1 MLVNQALIPEAKVL
15 STEAFMAR
23 RKQKSRAFNPD
34 RGSRHA
40 NLNAPLPRMSE
51 EELYEQIFEQKD
63 PTVLILDCIEDPH
76 NLGACLR
83 TADAVGALAVVTPKN
98 KAASLTETVRRVAS
112 GGAESVP
119 LIQVTNLAQSMNKMK
134 EAGLFLIGTSD
145 HATQDLYDLNLT
157 GPIGIVM
164 GSEGSG
170 LRRLTMDT
178 CDDLIRIPMEGT
190 VPCLNISVATGV
202 CLYEVVRQKLGK

>member
-1 MLVNQALIPEAKVL
+1 
-15 STEAFMAR
+15 MAR
-23 RKQKSRAFNPD
+23 RNNKNKSSNRD
-34 RGSRHA
+34 RERKHA
-40 NLNAPLPRMSE
+40 NLHLPLPRMSE
-51 EELYEQIFEQKD
+51 EELYDKIFELKS
-63 PTVLILDCIEDPH
+63 PTVLVLDCIEDPH

-83 TADAVGALAVVTPKN
+83 TADGAGALAVVTPKN
-98 KAASLTETVRRVAS
+98 KAASITETVRHVAS

-119 LIQVTNLAQSMNKMK
+119 LVQVTNLAQSMNKMK

-145 HATQDLYDLNLT
+145 QATQDIYDMNLT

-164 GSEGSG
+164 GSEGNG

-178 CDDLIRIPMEGT
+178 CDDLVQIPMKGD

-202 CLYEVVRQKLGK
+202 CLYEVVRQKQK

>member
-1 MLVNQALIPEAKVL
+1 
-15 STEAFMAR
+15 
-23 RKQKSRAFNPD
+23 
-34 RGSRHA
+34 
-40 NLNAPLPRMSE
+40 MSE
-51 EELYEQIFEQKD
+51 EELYDKIFELKSS
-63 PTVLILDCIEDPH
+63 TVLILDCIEDPH

-83 TADAVGALAVVTPKN
+83 TADAAGVLAVVTPKN
-98 KAASLTETVRRVAS
+98 KAASITETVRRVAS

-119 LIQVTNLAQSMNKMK
+119 LIQVTNLAQSMTKMK

-145 HATQDLYDLNLT
+145 QASEDLYDKNLT

-164 GSEGSG
+164 GSEGNG

-178 CDDLIRIPMEGT
+178 CDDLIRIPMVGE

-202 CLYEVVRQKLGK
+202 CLYEVVRQKQK

>member
-1 MLVNQALIPEAKVL
+1 MAK
-15 STEAFMAR
+15 
-23 RKQKSRAFNPD
+23 RKQKSRAFNRE
-34 RGSRHA
+34 RGSQHA
-40 NLNAPLPRMSE
+40 DLNAPLPRMSE
-51 EELYEQIFEQKD
+51 EELYDKIFELKN
-63 PTVLILDCIEDPH
+63 PTLLILDCIEDPH

-83 TADAVGALAVVTPKN
+83 TADAAGVLAVVTPKN
-98 KAASLTETVRRVAS
+98 KAASITETVRRVAS

-119 LIQVTNLAQSMNKMK
+119 LVQVTNLAQSMNKMK

-145 HATQDLYDLNLT
+145 QATEDLYDKNLT

-178 CDDLIRIPMEGT
+178 CDDLISIPMAGE

-202 CLYEVVRQKLGK
+202 CLYEVVRQKQA

>member
-1 MLVNQALIPEAKVL
+1 
-15 STEAFMAR
+15 MAR

-51 EELYEQIFEQKD
+51 EELYDKIFELES
-63 PTVLILDCIEDPH
+63 PTVLVLDCIEDPH

-83 TADAVGALAVVTPKN
+83 TADAAGVLAVVTPKN
-98 KAASLTETVRRVAS
+98 KAASITETVRRVAS

-119 LIQVTNLAQSMNKMK
+119 VVQVTNLAQSMNKMK

-145 HATQDLYDLNLT
+145 QAIENLYQKNLT

-164 GSEGSG
+164 GSEGNG

-178 CDDLIRIPMEGT
+178 CDDLVQIPMEGS

-202 CLYEVVRQKLGK
+202 CLYEVVRQKGK

>member
-1 MLVNQALIPEAKVL
+1 MAKRNQR
-15 STEAFMAR
+15 S
-23 RKQKSRAFNPD
+23 KSSNRERD
-34 RGSRHA
+34 SKHA
-40 NLNAPLPRMSE
+40 NLNLPLPRMSE
-51 EELYEQIFEQKD
+51 EELYEKIFELD
-63 PTVLILDCIEDPH
+63 SPTVLILDCIEDPH

-83 TADAVGALAVVTPKN
+83 TADAVGVIAVVTPKN

-119 LIQVTNLAQSMNKMK
+119 LIQVTNLTQSMSKMK
-134 EAGLFLIGTSD
+134 KAGLFLIGTSD
-145 HATQDLYDLNLT
+145 QATQDLYDLNLT

-164 GSEGSG
+164 GSEGNG

-178 CDDLIRIPMEGT
+178 CDELTKIPMVGT

-202 CLYEVVRQKLGK
+202 CLYEVVRQKQK

>member
-1 MLVNQALIPEAKVL
+1 
-15 STEAFMAR
+15 MAR
-23 RKQKSRAFNPD
+23 RNQKSKSSNRD
-34 RGSRHA
+34 RESKHA
-40 NLNAPLPRMSE
+40 NLNVALPRMSE
-51 EELYEQIFEQKD
+51 EELYEKIFEMD
-63 PTVLILDCIEDPH
+63 SPTVLILDCIEDPH

-119 LIQVTNLAQSMNKMK
+119 LIQVTNLAQSMNKLK

-145 HATQDLYDLNLT
+145 QATQDLYDLNLT

-164 GSEGSG
+164 GSEGNG

-178 CDDLIRIPMEGT
+178 CDDLVQIPMKGK

-202 CLYEVVRQKLGK
+202 CLYEVVRQKQK

>member
-1 MLVNQALIPEAKVL
+1 
-15 STEAFMAR
+15 MAR
-23 RKQKSRAFNPD
+23 RNQKSRAFNRD
-34 RGSRHA
+34 RGSQHA
-40 NLNAPLPRMSE
+40 DLNAPLPRMSE
-51 EELYEQIFEQKD
+51 EELYDKIFELKS

-83 TADAVGALAVVTPKN
+83 TADAAGVLAVVTPKN
-98 KAASLTETVRRVAS
+98 KAASITETVRQVAS

-119 LIQVTNLAQSMNKMK
+119 LVQVTNLAQSMNKMK

-145 HATQDLYDLNLT
+145 QATHDLYDKNLT

-178 CDDLIRIPMEGT
+178 CDDLISIPMVGE

-202 CLYEVVRQKLGK
+202 CLYEVVRQNRRKQEEY

>member
-1 MLVNQALIPEAKVL
+1 
-15 STEAFMAR
+15 
-23 RKQKSRAFNPD
+23 
-34 RGSRHA
+34 
-40 NLNAPLPRMSE
+40 MSE
-51 EELYEQIFEQKD
+51 EELYEKIFELD
-63 PTVLILDCIEDPH
+63 NPTVLILDCIEDPH

-83 TADAVGALAVVTPKN
+83 TADAVGVIAVVTPKN
-98 KAASLTETVRRVAS
+98 RAASITETVRRVAS

-119 LIQVTNLAQSMNKMK
+119 VVQVANLAQSMTKMK

-145 HATQDLYDLNLT
+145 QATHNLYELNLT

-164 GSEGSG
+164 GSEGDG

-178 CDDLIRIPMEGT
+178 CDDLANIPMEGT

-202 CLYEVVRQKLGK
+202 CLYEVVRQKQTGQH

>member
-1 MLVNQALIPEAKVL
+1 
-15 STEAFMAR
+15 MAR
-23 RKQKSRAFNPD
+23 RHHKSKSAQRERD
-34 RGSRHA
+34 SKHA
-40 NLNAPLPRMSE
+40 NLQAPLPRMSE
-51 EELYEQIFEQKD
+51 EALCDKIFESD
-63 PTVLILDCIEDPH
+63 NPMVLILDCIEDPH

-83 TADAVGALAVVTPKN
+83 TADAVGVIAVVTPKN
-98 KAASLTETVRRVAS
+98 KAASVTETVRRVAA

-119 LIQVTNLAQSMNKMK
+119 VVQVTNLAQSMNKMK

-145 HATQDLYDLNLT
+145 QATQNLHQVNLT

-164 GSEGSG
+164 GSEGFG

-178 CDDLIRIPMEGT
+178 CDELVKIPMQGT

-202 CLYEVVRQKLGK
+202 CLYEVVRQRSAKTK